1 MKALKFFAVSVLMF
15 LLSSCGNSVPLEKA
29 AYVGLWQEKNMSL
42 QISQGGSVQYKRSR
56 NGVSTS
62 INAPMKRFVGANF
75 EVGLGPVVTT
85 FIVSQ
90 PPLEDDGQW
99 TMVVDGVKLIKV
111 KD

>member
-1 MKALKFFAVSVLMF
+1 MKALEFFAVSVLIL

-29 AYVGLWQEKNMSL
+29 AYVGLWQGKNMSL
-42 QISQGGSVQYKRSR
+42 SISQGGSVQYKRSK

-62 INAPMKRFVGANF
+62 INAPMKRFVGDNF